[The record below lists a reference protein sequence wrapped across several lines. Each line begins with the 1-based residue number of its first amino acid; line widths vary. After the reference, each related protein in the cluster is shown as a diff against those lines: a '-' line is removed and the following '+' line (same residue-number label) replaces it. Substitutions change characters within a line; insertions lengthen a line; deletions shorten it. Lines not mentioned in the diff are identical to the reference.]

1 MPAPRPGP
9 SLELGDA
16 RSPTGP
22 RPGAGEYHR
31 RVPPDASPAAANPAS
46 PATVE
51 GLPAAGGLAAAGDP
65 IADKGPTGESLAADG
80 DSASG
85 RRRITEALDLDV
97 AARRWVCNRCGRD
110 LGPAD
115 RSYKEGCL
123 LCDRD
128 PREIHVPFD
137 PPTEFGFSPHPDWCR
152 IVEVYCP
159 GCAVM
164 FDVEY
169 LPPGHP
175 VTHDIEIDL
184 DAIG

>member
-1 MPAPRPGP
+1 MLP
-9 SLELGDA
+9 
-16 RSPTGP
+16 PTGP
-22 RPGAGEYHR
+22 RLGAGEYHR
-31 RVPPDASPAAANPAS
+31 RVPPAAPPAADGPA
-46 PATVE
+46 P
-51 GLPAAGGLAAAGDP
+51 PAATGGLAADRGAV
-65 IADKGPTGESLAADG
+65 DG
-80 DSASG
+80 DLTAAEGSALEDGVSAPG
-85 RRRITEALDLDV
+85 RRRITEALDLDM

-110 LGPAD
+110 LGPAE

-159 GCAVM
+159 GCAVL

-175 VTHDIEIDL
+175 VTHDIELDL
-184 DAIG
+184 DAVR

>member
-1 MPAPRPGP
+1 MPPAAPPAADGPAP
-9 SLELGDA
+9 
-16 RSPTGP
+16 
-22 RPGAGEYHR
+22 
-31 RVPPDASPAAANPAS
+31 PA
-46 PATVE
+46 
-51 GLPAAGGLAAAGDP
+51 AAGGLAADRGAVDGDLT
-65 IADKGPTGESLAADG
+65 AAESSASAVG
-80 DSASG
+80 DSAPG

-110 LGPAD
+110 LGPAE

-175 VTHDIEIDL
+175 VTHDIELDL